1 MSETGYKQEV
11 ARLRT
16 TSTFVKVYDLIFED
30 ILKEMVTKDDV
41 DIEGIDHD
49 LEVKKREKTIE
60 YICMY

>member
-16 TSTFVKVYDLIFED
+16 ASTFVKVYDLIFED

-49 LEVKKREKTIE
+49 LEVKKREKKK
-60 YICMY
+60 